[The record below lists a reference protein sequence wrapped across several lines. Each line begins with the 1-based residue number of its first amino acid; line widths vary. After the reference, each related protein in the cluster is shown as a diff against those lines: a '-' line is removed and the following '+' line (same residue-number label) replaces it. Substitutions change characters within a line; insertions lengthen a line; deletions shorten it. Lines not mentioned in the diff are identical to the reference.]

1 MPDEISTLAEVFAL
15 MVSKVKQREESLKQQ
30 VTELKIEIDEVKRKK
45 QVSEIVD
52 SDFFHDLQTKARR
65 LRSRAHGATE
75 ESKPETIVL
84 NGKVETTNGH
94 QE

>member
-1 MPDEISTLAEVFAL
+1 
-15 MVSKVKQREESLKQQ
+15 
-30 VTELKIEIDEVKRKK
+30 
-45 QVSEIVD
+45 
-52 SDFFHDLQTKARR
+52 LQTKARR
-65 LRSRAHGATE
+65 LRSRNHEATE